1 MTKRVVICG
10 GSGLIGSA
18 FAENLTRAGYE
29 VVIVSRHPEDGE
41 IAWNQLPQALEGA
54 VAVVNLSGR
63 NIACKFTSA
72 NKQAILSSR
81 IDSARKIADAIE
93 QCTVKPGKW
102 INSSATGF
110 YGNRGDELLNESSP
124 AGPGFQSEVCI
135 QWEDA
140 CLKNPVQI
148 PKVVVRTGIVLTA
161 RGGVLRSLLPLVKGF
176 NGGSAG
182 NGKQWLPWIHID
194 DIVGIYRWA
203 IENETPEIIG
213 GSTLEPVRN
222 RDFMA
227 WLRKTYHRP
236 WSIPVPRFIISLVGK
251 LIGPDSSLVL
261 NSSRVI
267 PSTLTDFKFKF
278 PTLESITES
287 DL

>member
-18 FAENLTRAGYE
+18 LAENLTGAGYE
-29 VVIVSRHPEDGE
+29 VVIVSRHPEKRE
-41 IAWNQLPQALEGA
+41 ITWDQLPQALEGA
-54 VAVVNLSGR
+54 LAVVNLSGR
-63 NIACKFTSA
+63 NIACKFTPA

-81 IDSARKIADAIE
+81 IDSAKKIAEAIAK
-93 QCTVKPGKW
+93 CSVKPGKW

-110 YGNRGDELLNESSP
+110 YGNRDDELLNESSSP
-124 AGPGFQSEVCI
+124 GKGFQAEVCI

-140 CLKNPVQI
+140 CLKSPVQV
-148 PKVVVRTGIVLTA
+148 PKVVVRTGVVLTA
-161 RGGVLRSLLPLVKGF
+161 RGGVLRSLIPLVKGF
-176 NGGSAG
+176 NGGPAG

-236 WSIPVPRFIISLVGK
+236 WAPPIPRFMIMLVGK
-251 LIGPDSSLVL
+251 LIGPDASLVL
-261 NSSRVI
+261 DSCRII
-267 PSTLTDFKFKF
+267 PSTIAEFKFKF
-278 PTLESITES
+278 PTLESIEDA